1 MDVIVRTQRP
11 LSQHLVSLLRLFV
24 VLRVVKGNS
33 WALFPFP
40 AKYLAAIALLMET
53 LHIA

>member
-1 MDVIVRTQRP
+1 MYTKAAEP
-11 LSQHLVSLLRLFV
+11 ASGFTATAFC
-24 VLRVVKGNS
+24 VKGNS

-40 AKYLAAIALLMET
+40 AKYLAAIVLLMEA